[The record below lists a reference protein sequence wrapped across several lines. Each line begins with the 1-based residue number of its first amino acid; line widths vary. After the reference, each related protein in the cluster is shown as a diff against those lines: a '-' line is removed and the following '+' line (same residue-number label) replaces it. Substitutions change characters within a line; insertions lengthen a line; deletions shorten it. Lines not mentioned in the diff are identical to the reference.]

1 MTLPSNDL
9 IFIAAI
15 AGSHGVRGE
24 CKVKSFAGD
33 PAAAFSYGPFMDE
46 TGKVILTPMR
56 HRAAKGVWVVS
67 FKENLNREEAH
78 ALKGTKLY
86 IPRSALP
93 ELEEEEFYH
102 SDLIGMTLQALDGSA
117 MGQIKGVHDFGAGDI
132 LEITDTPGRK
142 GGWFLPFTL
151 AFFPHVDLKAG
162 VVTIDPPEDIGSK
175 AEEAGEDQG

>member
-1 MTLPSNDL
+1 VTPPSNDL

-46 TGKVILTPMR
+46 TGKVILTPQR
-56 HRAAKGVWVVS
+56 HRAAKEVWVVS
-67 FKENLNREEAH
+67 FKENLTRESAQ
-78 ALKGTKLY
+78 ALKGTRLY

-93 ELEEEEFYH
+93 DLDEEEFYH
-102 SDLIGMTLQALDGSA
+102 SDLIGMKLQALDGSA
-117 MGQIKGVHDFGAGDI
+117 MGEIKGIHDFGSGDI
-132 LEITDTPGRK
+132 LEIIGTPDRK
-142 GGWFLPFTL
+142 DGWLMPFTL
-151 AFFPHVDLKAG
+151 AFVPHIDIEKG

-175 AEEAGEDQG
+175 AEEAGESPD